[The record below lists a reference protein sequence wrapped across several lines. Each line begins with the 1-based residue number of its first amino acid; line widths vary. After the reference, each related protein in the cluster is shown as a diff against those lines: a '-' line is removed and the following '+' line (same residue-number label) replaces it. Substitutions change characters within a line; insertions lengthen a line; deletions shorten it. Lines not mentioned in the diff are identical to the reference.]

1 MKILLLLLVTVF
13 IMACTTT
20 VKKVERLEAQKDAV
34 SKRLNRS
41 PL

>member
-1 MKILLLLLVTVF
+1 MKILLLLLVTIF

-20 VKKVERLEAQKDAV
+20 VKKVEQSEAQKDAV